1 MELGWSGYP
10 GASPEQMASIAN
22 GVQHRLK
29 AWKSKPGQRIMD
41 EYVSKV
47 LPCMW
52 ELAKTYFQSEC
63 DRMHDLTLGDEYGL
77 CGTAWNK
84 VTSMTS

>member
-1 MELGWSGYP
+1 
-10 GASPEQMASIAN
+10 
-22 GVQHRLK
+22 
-29 AWKSKPGQRIMD
+29 MD